1 MYYIKHRQRQTG
13 RLKEIDPYALTMKDM
28 FSFTTKPD
36 DVLSFETEEA
46 ANQFLQDI
54 RQKIR
59 NNPSTTHRMIQFS
72 TKLYTIKL

>member
-13 RLKEIDPYALTMKDM
+13 RLKAVNTDALTMKDM
-28 FSFTTKPD
+28 FQFTTKPAEMI
-36 DVLSFETEEA
+36 SFEAELD